1 MRDKFNQLKNLEKFK
16 TYNDKRHT
24 HSLQLASLAKEKFL
38 QLHDTQVTTKKFLS
52 MTVEID
58 PDHKG
63 ISQTTLF
70 RNEEIHQIFTSISP
84 YCKTQKKLIRRLKT
98 KKRKESSINNKID
111 HKVFDQFKNLRRND
125 LITQI
130 EEMKI
135 EINNKNRQIEE
146 LKNNIIQLKD
156 IRLKQIFT
164 IAALQQELSVKQ
176 ENN

>member
-1 MRDKFNQLKNLEKFK
+1 MPEKFK
-16 TYNDKRHT
+16 NHNQERHA
-24 HSLQLASLAKEKFL
+24 HSLKLASLAKEKFS
-38 QLHDTQVTTKKFLS
+38 QLHDAQVTTKKFLA

-84 YCKTQKKLIRRLKT
+84 YCETQKKLIRRLKK

-111 HKVFDQFKNLRRND
+111 QKVYDQFKNLRRKD
-125 LITQI
+125 LITQV

-135 EINNKNRQIEE
+135 ELNNKNRQIEE

-156 IRLKQIFT
+156 IKLKQIFT